1 MLSIRRKVFSILR
14 MKLDIITLFPEYF
27 DSVVKQSIIGR
38 GIEDKLFEIRMINL
52 RDYTLDKH
60 HTADDK
66 PFGGGGGMVLKIEPL
81 AGCLRDLGYGKKSPD
96 RSRIVLTS
104 AAGSKFG
111 QSRAIEY
118 SLLDRLTIICGH
130 YLGVDE
136 RLLEMFEIDEVSLGD
151 YVLTGGEPAAAVMLD
166 AVVRLIPG
174 VLGNFE
180 SALSD
185 SHSEKIL
192 GTPVYTRPE
201 EFEGLNVPKV
211 LKDGN
216 HKLVAQFRREEAIRK
231 TLKNRPEL
239 LENLELDEDKDIL
252 NRLRQEE
259 NEE

>member
-1 MLSIRRKVFSILR
+1 MLSIRREVFSILR
-14 MKLDIITLFPEYF
+14 MKVEIITLFPGYF
-27 DSVVKQSIIGR
+27 DSVVKQSIVGR
-38 GIEDKLFEIRMINL
+38 GIEDKLFEIRIINL

-60 HTADDK
+60 QTADDK

-96 RSRIVLTS
+96 KSRIILTS
-104 AAGSKFG
+104 AAGQQFG
-111 QSRAIEY
+111 QSKAVEY

-136 RLLEMFEIDEVSLGD
+136 RLLSMFEIDEVSIGD
-151 YVLTGGEPAAAVMLD
+151 YVLTGGEPAAAVILD

-201 EFEGLNVPKV
+201 EFEGLSVPAV

-216 HKLVAQFRREEAIRK
+216 HSLVAKFRRQEAIRK

-239 LENLELDEDKDIL
+239 LEKLELDEDLKLL
-252 NRLRQEE
+252 NRLKEE
-259 NEE
+259 K